1 MEETER
7 VKEILKS
14 FKIPIDFRE
23 FTQSTK
29 TSQEAADAIGCKVEQ
44 IGKSIVFRGKASGKA
59 YLVIAS
65 GKNRVN
71 EKKLSEIVGEPIE
84 KGDANFVKE
93 RTGFVVGGVP
103 PFGHKES
110 LETYIDKELFSFQEI
125 WCAGGTPHSVFKIKP
140 EELLKITKGVIISVK

>member
-71 EKKLSEIVGEPIE
+71 EKRLSEIVGEPIE

-103 PFGHKES
+103 PFGHKEP
-110 LETYIDKELFSFQEI
+110 LETYIDEELFSFQEI

>member
-110 LETYIDKELFSFQEI
+110 LETYIDEELFSFQEI

>member
-7 VKEILKS
+7 IKEILKS

>member
-7 VKEILKS
+7 IKEILKS

-110 LETYIDKELFSFQEI
+110 LETYIDEELFSFQEI